1 MWIEQYYKRCDMLAQ
16 VLNVAGY
23 HRPAE
28 ARYRFQRMGS
38 VSVFPPFGHPLG
50 PADTAI
56 GGKIDLSMNYA

>member
-1 MWIEQYYKRCDMLAQ
+1 MLAQ